1 MTSPVVHDSVRHPGE
16 RPLPSAIIHPAR
28 LIEASARVYRRT
40 YRGSLVSTFL
50 NPVLFLLAMGVSL
63 GKLVDQGA
71 GIATID
77 IPYLTFLAPGLLAAT
92 AMTTG
97 ASDSAFPVMAGIK
110 WRKSYDAVL
119 ATPIGVTDLVIG
131 HLGWV
136 GIRLLFVTVVYSGV
150 MTAFGATTLIE
161 GALAIPP
168 AVATGLAF
176 GGIITA
182 YTARLED
189 ERGLSSLFRFGI
201 TPLFLFSGT
210 FFPISQLPGWL
221 HPVAYATPLWHGVS
235 LCRGLA
241 LGTSFEVDPW
251 ISIGYLAALIVVGT
265 VLATR
270 TMRKRLVK

>member
-1 MTSPVVHDSVRHPGE
+1 MIGINLS
-16 RPLPSAIIHPAR
+16 HPAR

-40 YRGSLVSTFL
+40 YRGSLVSTFF
-50 NPVLFLLAMGVSL
+50 NPILFLLAMGVGL
-63 GKLVDQGA
+63 GKLVDSGS
-71 GIATID
+71 GDATLD

-119 ATPIGVTDLVIG
+119 ATPIGVTDLVVG

-136 GIRLLFVTVVYSGV
+136 GIRLVFVTLVYSAV
-150 MTAFGATTLIE
+150 MTVFGATTVVE
-161 GALAIPP
+161 GLLAIPP
-168 AVATGLAF
+168 AVATGMAF
-176 GGIITA
+176 AGIVTA
-182 YTARLED
+182 YTARLKD
-189 ERGLSSLFRFGI
+189 EQGLSSLFRFGI

-210 FFPISQLPGWL
+210 FFPVTQLPGWL
-221 HPVAYATPLWHGVS
+221 QPVAYATPLWHGVS

-241 LGTSFEVDPW
+241 LGTEFEVNPLV
-251 ISIGYLAALIVVGT
+251 SIGYLLALILLGM